1 MPTFKVT
8 QLDHVHVYVTD
19 RQAAAG
25 WYQRVLGLEPVASVA
40 SWADDSNGPLAVS
53 PDGGNT
59 EIALFQRPCAVPPA
73 ARATIAWRVDGAGFL
88 TFLEKLEELALTD
101 STGQRVARQDLVD
114 HDLAFSLYFCD
125 PDGNPIEL
133 TTYDY
138 ATVAELIP
146 ESNTL

>member
-1 MPTFKVT
+1 MPAFRVT

-19 RQAAAG
+19 RQAAAA

-59 EIALFQRPCAVPPA
+59 EIALFQRPCSVPPA
-73 ARATIAWRVDGAGFL
+73 ARNTIAWRVDGTGFME
-88 TFLEKLEELALTD
+88 FLARLDELVLTD
-101 STGQRVARQDLVD
+101 QAGRRVTRRDLAD
-114 HDLAFSLYFCD
+114 HQLAFSLYFCD

>member
-1 MPTFKVT
+1 MPAFRVT

-19 RQAAAG
+19 RQAAAQ
-25 WYQRVLGLEPVASVA
+25 WYQRVLGLEIVASTA
-40 SWADDSNGPLAVS
+40 SWADDPDGPLAIS

-88 TFLEKLEELALTD
+88 AFLEKLEELDLTD
-101 STGQRVARQDLVD
+101 SAGRRVTRQDVVD

-138 ATVAELIP
+138 DIVAALVAP
-146 ESNTL
+146 GV